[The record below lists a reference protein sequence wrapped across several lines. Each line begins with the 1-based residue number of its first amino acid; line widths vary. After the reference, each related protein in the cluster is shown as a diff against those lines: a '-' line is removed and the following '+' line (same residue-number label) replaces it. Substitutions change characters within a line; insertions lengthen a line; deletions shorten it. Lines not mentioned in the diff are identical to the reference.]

1 MTKVLYKGKEV
12 DIKYRNDVIFKKTLA
27 DDDENSRKTLSF
39 LLSAITHRSFVHLTV
54 LNSEMISQFFFDKKN
69 YLDIRATDEHGH
81 IYQIELQL
89 KNLDELQLKRIQQYG
104 YRPVSHSIES
114 GVDYDQIKN
123 VYQIIFTT
131 GRFNGKLVSEYR
143 QREDNGKDMPCNL
156 VTFYIISLPY
166 IEDIVK
172 ERRELSDLEVLSYVY
187 QKEVDDDIMD
197 IANPK
202 QKEVLEIMNEKMRK
216 MLSEDIILD
225 EAVKDALYEQEQRS
239 QLEYARNEGKL
250 EGSFQTLKDSLHRQI
265 RKIYQEAA
273 KWIDDCTKQQL
284 EQALDF
290 ILDQLPYQQFKDK
303 VLKNR

>member
-1 MTKVLYKGKEV
+1 MRGGKYHDKIIYKGKEV

-27 DDDENSRKTLSF
+27 DNDEKSRKALSF
-39 LLSAITHRSFVHLTV
+39 LLSVITHRSFVHLTV
-54 LNSEMISQFFFDKKN
+54 LNSEIISQFFFDKKN
-69 YLDIRATDEHGH
+69 YLDIKATDDKGH
-81 IYQIELQL
+81 IYQIEMQL

-104 YRPVSHSIES
+104 YRPVFHSIES
-114 GVDYDQIKN
+114 GVNYDQIKN

-143 QREDNGKDMPCNL
+143 QREGNGKDMPCNL
-156 VTFYIISLPY
+156 VTFYMISLPY

-172 ERRELSDLEVLSYVY
+172 EKRELSDLEILSYVY
-187 QKEVDDDIMD
+187 QKEVDDIME

-216 MLSEDIILD
+216 MLSEDLILD

-239 QLEYARNEGKL
+239 QLEYARNEGRL
-250 EGSFQTLKDSLHRQI
+250 EGSFQTLKDSVHRLI
-265 RKIYQEAA
+265 KKMYQEEA
-273 KWIDDCTKQQL
+273 KWIDECTEQQL

-290 ILDQLPYQQFKDK
+290 ILDQLP
-303 VLKNR
+303 